1 MIVAHREIA
10 VHLKLIRNLT
20 GLTSGRFNFRISV
33 QDTNNYRK
41 ILATPFNL
49 IEKDTLKQENRSEIE
64 DHYYTSRNFFL
75 KSGMNVVLAIFR
87 YNSTKSAY
95 LNFTAH

>member
-20 GLTSGRFNFRISV
+20 GLTSGRFNLRISV
-33 QDTNNYRK
+33 QDSTKQRR

-64 DHYYTSRNFFL
+64 DYYYTSRNFFL
-75 KSGMNVVLAIFR
+75 KSGMNVFLRAFR
-87 YNSTKSAY
+87 CNSTKSAF
-95 LNFTAH
+95 LS